1 MPSDSS
7 KEEVKAL
14 KKIIDELQNELQLK
28 NEEISI
34 YRQELIKFSQ
44 RLDNLMFQMAS
55 DTDLISQIHRVL
67 VPTELPQFPGFEIS
81 RKFSYGSKS
90 GGDYFDLFEHEDKMK
105 FGVLVAS
112 SSGYAMSALF
122 LSFVLKVS
130 HILEAKRGAAA
141 HEILQK
147 IGDDLKNSAG
157 EKDFTHAFY
166 AVINRRNYK
175 MEFCSVGQITGYYL
189 VKGRAALLLKSTDKP
204 FGSSFSAQLKSTT
217 IELEPKARVCI
228 LTNGIT
234 DVLGNERILNI
245 LSDFVN
251 KDVHD
256 LRNELLFEAERVTGK
271 EIPDRDQTVVVLE
284 VKDKVI
290 KLAK

>member
-1 MPSDSS
+1 MAADPKKD
-7 KEEVKAL
+7 EIKAL
-14 KKIIDELQNELQLK
+14 KKIIEELQSEVLLK

-44 RLDNLMFQMAS
+44 RLDSLMFQMAS
-55 DTDLISQIHRVL
+55 DTDIVSQIHRVL
-67 VPTELPQFPGFEIS
+67 VPTELPQFPGFEVS

-130 HILEAKRGAAA
+130 HILEAKRGDAA
-141 HEILQK
+141 HQILQK
-147 IGDDLKNSAG
+147 IGDDLKKSAG
-157 EKDFTHAFY
+157 PNDFTHAFY
-166 AVINRRNYK
+166 GIVNRRNYK
-175 MEFCSVGQITGYYL
+175 MEFCSVGQVSGYYL
-189 VKGRAALLLKSTDKP
+189 VKGNAPLLLKSSDAP
-204 FGSSFSAQLKSTT
+204 FSSEFSSQLKSATLD
-217 IELEPKARVCI
+217 LEPNSRLCI
-228 LTNGIT
+228 MTHGLT
-234 DVLGNERILNI
+234 DVLGNEKITRIM
-245 LSDFVN
+245 SDFSEKN
-251 KDVHD
+251 VHD
-256 LRNELLFEAERVTGK
+256 LRNELLFQAQQISHQ